1 MSYNTIQYYHHHLWP
16 ACRECPEFWSSSELR
31 QSVEVGA
38 AQLLAL
44 DPSFWSKELLG
55 WLEDRHSSRGDG
67 DRLHSLLCRCL
78 EAGPWRQHC
87 QRLLQLLPQ
96 EDLLPFAIDL
106 LGDSSFPAA
115 AAAGGR
121 DSESPAAAAA
131 APGLPGAWLVF
142 RGARWPTQ
150 DALLLAVALGCC
162 LPQLL
167 RLLRDDELA
176 AERQGVQQLVQR
188 LLGVPTAPGQQQA
201 TAIAAAHWRL
211 RRQLQQQRSAAAEL
225 DLQEM
230 LLLHLFASAFLVQQL
245 ASSSSG
251 GGGGDAQQLQQ
262 LLTASGMPCQL
273 AAPAASLSP
282 VGRSRRRSHSSKTRD
297 KKRRSK
303 GSSKKKKKKRR
314 RRSGGASSS
323 GSEGSE
329 AGGSSDES
337 EGVGSEQLLSPLLG
351 DVDAAAPGE
360 GAEQQLWQLQGSTVS
375 STELLH
381 AVVAATASAHAR
393 WLFGSCR

>member
-1 MSYNTIQYYHHHLWP
+1 MP
-16 ACRECPEFWSSSELR
+16 DCRDCPEFWSSSELR
-31 QSVEVGA
+31 QSVEEGA

-44 DPSFWSKELLG
+44 DPPFWSKELLR

-67 DRLHSLLCRCL
+67 DRLHSLLCCCL

-106 LGDSSFPAA
+106 LGGSSFPAA
-115 AAAGGR
+115 AAAGST
-121 DSESPAAAAA
+121 SERAAAAAA

-142 RGARWPTQ
+142 RSARWPTQ

-176 AERQGVQQLVQR
+176 AERQRVQQLVQR
-188 LLGVPTAPGQQQA
+188 LLGVPTAPAQQQA
-201 TAIAAAHWRL
+201 AAATATAAAHWCL
-211 RRQLQQQRSAAAEL
+211 RRQLQQSLRSSAAEL
-225 DLQEM
+225 ELLEL

-245 ASSSSG
+245 ASSSGS
-251 GGGGDAQQLQQ
+251 GGGDAQQLQQ
-262 LLTASGMPCQL
+262 LLTASGLPCQL
-273 AAPAASLSP
+273 AAPTASLSP
-282 VGRSRRRSHSSKTRD
+282 GGHSRRRSHSSKRQD

-314 RRSGGASSS
+314 RRSGGGASSS
-323 GSEGSE
+323 SEGSE
-329 AGGSSDES
+329 GGGSSGDES
-337 EGVGSEQLLSPLLG
+337 DGGGSGPLLSPLLG
-351 DVDAAAPGE
+351 DMGAAAAGE
-360 GAEQQLWQLQGSTVS
+360 GVEQQQLWQLQGSTVS

-381 AVVAATASAHAR
+381 AVIAATASAHAR
-393 WLFGSCR
+393 WLFGSLR

>member
-1 MSYNTIQYYHHHLWP
+1 
-16 ACRECPEFWSSSELR
+16 
-31 QSVEVGA
+31 VEAGA

-44 DPSFWSKELLG
+44 DPSFWSKELLR
-55 WLEDRHSSRGDG
+55 WLQDRHSSRGDG

-96 EDLLPFAIDL
+96 EDLLPFATDL
-106 LGDSSFPAA
+106 LGGSSLPAPAA
-115 AAAGGR
+115 AAAGR
-121 DSESPAAAAA
+121 DRESPAAAAA

-176 AERQGVQQLVQR
+176 AERQRVQQLVQR
-188 LLGVPTAPGQQQA
+188 LLGVPTAPEQQA
-201 TAIAAAHWRL
+201 TGAAHAVTAAHWRL
-211 RRQLQQQRSAAAEL
+211 RRQLQQQRSPVAEL
-225 DLQEM
+225 DLHEM
-230 LLLHLFASAFLVQQL
+230 LLMHLFASGVLVQQL
-245 ASSSSG
+245 ASG
-251 GGGGDAQQLQQ
+251 GNGDAQQLQQ
-262 LLTASGMPCQL
+262 LLTASGLPCQL

-282 VGRSRRRSHSSKTRD
+282 VGRSRRRSHSSKKPD

-303 GSSKKKKKKRR
+303 GSSKSKKKKRR

-323 GSEGSE
+323 GSEGSD
-329 AGGSSDES
+329 AGSSDECD
-337 EGVGSEQLLSPLLG
+337 GDGSEPLLSPL
-351 DVDAAAPGE
+351 VADAAAAASE
-360 GAEQQLWQLQGSTVS
+360 TAEQQQLWQQQGSTVTS
-375 STELLH
+375 MELLH
-381 AVVAATASAHAR
+381 AVIAATASAHAR